1 MGRRGPP
8 PTPRSLLTSWRASAR
23 PSEPEPSSATPEKPE
38 WLGPIASEKWDA
50 IVPELVSL
58 GVMATVY
65 ADFLAMYCQAHQ
77 DLHDA
82 MKILGEEG
90 MTCTS
95 EKGGAYLH
103 PAVSI
108 KQNAIDRIAKFGRE
122 FGISPSA
129 IRNVIK
135 VPTGDKKR
143 TVSARKR

>member
-1 MGRRGPP
+1 M
-8 PTPRSLLTSWRASAR
+8 LTSWRANAR
-23 PSEPEPSSATPEKPE
+23 PNEPEPSASTPEKPE
-38 WLGPIASEKWDA
+38 WLGPIASEKWDE
-50 IVPELVSL
+50 IVPELVKI
-58 GVMATVY
+58 GVMAVIY

-82 MKILGEEG
+82 MELLSEEG

-122 FGISPSA
+122 FGISPAS
-129 IRNVIK
+129 IRGVIK
-135 VPTGDKKR
+135 TPGSEKKK
-143 TVSARKR
+143 TVSSRAR